1 MTINSLMNIGK
12 SALSATQTAI
22 STTGN
27 NIANLNTVGYSRQN
41 VRFVDNV
48 ALNVRPGMLGQ
59 GVSAAEIY
67 RNFNQFVEN
76 SYLDRFSQQ
85 NRWAEQSTIM
95 ASVES
100 VFNEANSDGINSAMS
115 AFFNDWNN
123 LNLRPDDDPTRQSLL
138 ANADTLAKTIANAR
152 DALESMQHE
161 MDAYIYQSVDQ
172 INELIEGIRQLNIQ
186 IARNILPGQNPNQLL
201 DQRDTMV
208 RQLSEL
214 IDVDVITRYDDFTVM
229 TKSGHTL
236 VQGEIGYS
244 LEVGAYRVENSLT
257 PTSKYTGT
265 LEIDSSDS
273 HEYTFKVMVPP
284 GTPKVDENGKPVV
297 DDQGNPVME
306 EAYMRVSLDGGAN
319 WLRKPDGSYVEV
331 PIPDNADE
339 KVKFNG
345 IEISFTADPKNLA
358 VGDRFEAI
366 SKTGVYWVSPTR
378 APLNITPMV
387 MTDGTDNTSR
397 ITGGKLAAYFN
408 VRDENIGKYL
418 DRLDA
423 LSNSLIWEV
432 NSLHS
437 QGAGQTFGYTIGN
450 TQVRDANTALGSP
463 TSGLDYYNRLTTGNI
478 AFQIYD
484 KDGKPLTDADG
495 KLIQFGAL
503 DFDADDGLQNFDPS
517 QHSLQDVVDAINNKY
532 KKVDADGNPL
542 GNYITADIV
551 DGKLQLTAG
560 EGYTFAV
567 AEDTTGVLAA
577 LGVNTFFQGSGSAD
591 IAVKADLMQDASF
604 INASKVNASGKINEG
619 DNETA
624 LAIYN
629 LATRAVEISTIWETN
644 TQTLSGYYGS
654 TVSLVGANTRTA
666 IFNANYNTALAND
679 LDEQTAAISGVNLDE
694 EMTSLIKFQHSY
706 IAAAKLITTADEMLQ
721 TLLSLKQ

>member
-95 ASVES
+95 TSVES

-138 ANADTLAKTIANAR
+138 ANADTLAKTITNAR

-208 RQLSEL
+208 RKLSEL
-214 IDVDVITRYDDFTVM
+214 IDVDVITRYDDFTIM

-236 VQGEIGYS
+236 VQGEVGYS
-244 LEVGAYRVENSLT
+244 LEVGAYRVENNLT
-257 PTSKYTGT
+257 PTSKYEGT
-265 LEIDSSDS
+265 LKIESSDS

-284 GTPKVDENGKPVV
+284 GTQKVDENGDPVV
-297 DDQGNPVME
+297 DAAGNPVME
-306 EAYMRVSLDGGAN
+306 KAYMRVSLDGGAN
-319 WLRKPDGSYVEV
+319 WLRNPDGSYVEV

-339 KVKFNG
+339 TVKFKG

-378 APLNITPMV
+378 DKLNITPMV
-387 MTDGTDNTSR
+387 MADGTDNTSR

-450 TQVRDANTALGSP
+450 TQVRDANKALGSP

-478 AFQIYD
+478 GFQIYD

-503 DFDADDGLQNFDPS
+503 DFDAADGLQNFNPEV
-517 QHSLQDVVDAINNKY
+517 HTLEDVKKAINNTY
-532 KKVDADGNPL
+532 KKLDADGNPL

-551 DGKLQLTAG
+551 DGKLQLTAE

-591 IAVKADLMQDASF
+591 IAVKADVMQDASF
-604 INASKVNASGKINEG
+604 INASKVNSSGKINEG

-654 TVSLVGANTRTA
+654 TVSVVGANTRTA
-666 IFNANYNTALAND
+666 LFNANYNTALAND

-706 IAAAKLITTADEMLQ
+706 TAAAKLITTADEMLQ

>member
-1 MTINSLMNIGK
+1 MSINSLMNIGK

-22 STTGN
+22 TTTGN

-95 ASVES
+95 TSVES
-100 VFNEANSDGINSAMS
+100 IFNEANSDGINSAMS

-138 ANADTLAKTIANAR
+138 ANADTLAKTITNAR
-152 DALESMQHE
+152 DALESMRHE
-161 MDAYIYQSVDQ
+161 MDSYIHQSVDQ
-172 INELIEGIRQLNIQ
+172 INELIEGIRQLNSQ
-186 IARNILPGQNPNQLL
+186 IARSIQPGQNPNQLL

-208 RQLSEL
+208 RSLSEL
-214 IDVDVITRYDDFTVM
+214 IDVDVISRYDDFTVM

-236 VQGEIGYS
+236 VQGEVGYS
-244 LEVGAYRVENSLT
+244 LEVGAYRVENNLT
-257 PTSKYTGT
+257 PDSAYDGT
-265 LEIDSSDS
+265 IKIDNSDS
-273 HEYTFKVMVPP
+273 HEYTFEVLTPP
-284 GTPKVDENGKPVV
+284 AQKKNDDGTPAV
-297 DDQGNPVME
+297 DDKGNPVMDHG
-306 EAYMRVSLDGGAN
+306 AMRVSLDGGKS
-319 WLRKPDGSYVEV
+319 WLRNTDGSYVTV
-331 PIPDNADE
+331 PIPENADE
-339 KVKFNG
+339 SVKFHG
-345 IEISFTADPKNLA
+345 IEVSFTGDPQQLA
-358 VGDRFEAI
+358 AGDRFEAI
-366 SKTGVYWVSPTR
+366 SKTSVYWVSPTR
-378 APLNITPMV
+378 DRLNITPMV
-387 MTDGTDNTSR
+387 MADGTDNTSR

-450 TQVRDANTALGSP
+450 TQVRKADKPLGDP
-463 TSGLDYYNRLTTGNI
+463 TSGLDYANRLTTGNI
-478 AFQIYD
+478 GFQIYD
-484 KDGKPLTDADG
+484 RDGKPLADADG
-495 KLIQFGAL
+495 RLLPFGPL
-503 DFDADDGLQNFDPS
+503 DFDPTGAGRQNFDPS
-517 QHSLQDVVDAINNKY
+517 QHSLNDVVAAINAAYQGK
-532 KKVDADGNPL
+532 DANGQDIR
-542 GNYITADIV
+542 YITAEIV
-551 DGKLQLTAG
+551 DGKLQLTAAP
-560 EGYTFAV
+560 EYSFAV
-567 AEDTTGVLAA
+567 AEDSTGVLAA
-577 LGVNTFFQGSGSAD
+577 LGVNTFFQGTGSAD
-591 IAVKADLMQDASF
+591 IAVKADVMQDASF

-624 LAIYN
+624 LALYN
-629 LATRAVEISTIWETN
+629 LATRAVDIATLWEQT
-644 TQTLSGYYGS
+644 TQTLSGYYAS
-654 TVSLVGANTRTA
+654 TVSVVGANTRSA
-666 IFNANYNTALAND
+666 SFNASYNTTLAND